1 MDHSNR
7 VQFKQQ
13 LPKRW
18 DEAIAQGVLASQSDS
33 GLSVEKFCSL
43 HGFGVPRFLYW
54 KARLGK
60 SKRHS
65 EKSKI
70 DCGGFSLLHSE
81 VAEPS
86 ITRVRVEHSSSGL
99 SLWFEGGRDLGFII
113 GDALSR
119 VGLR

>member
-13 LPKRW
+13 FPKRW
-18 DEAIAQGVLASQSDS
+18 DEGIAQGVLASQSES

-43 HGFGVPRFLYW
+43 HGLGVPRFRYW
-54 KARLGK
+54 KSRLGK
-60 SKRHS
+60 SKRCS
-65 EKSKI
+65 EKSGI

-81 VAEPS
+81 VTEPS

-99 SLWFEGGRDLGFII
+99 SLWFEGGRDLGLII

-119 VGLR
+119 AGLR